1 MEILNIYHENYELKG
16 KLSRS
21 EVHYKEEW
29 HETFQCIFTCGDK
42 VILQKRSKYVSDYK
56 GLLDVTI
63 GGHIKSDETMAA
75 GVREIKEE
83 LGIDILFDDLKL
95 VCVIPEILDIRGKM
109 DKEFINVFIYEVSE
123 EELKQITFNDNE
135 VEHLIEVPL
144 KELKLLFFNSK
155 HQIKGKNVLGDNEI
169 TFGKNHFLPYSEKYF
184 NIIGS
189 VL

>member
-63 GGHIKSDETMAA
+63 GGHIMSNETMAA

-95 VCVIPEILDIRGKM
+95 VCVIPEVLDNRGKK
-109 DKEFINVFIYEVSE
+109 DKEFINVFNYEITAE
-123 EELKQITFNDNE
+123 EMKQINFNDNE
-135 VEHLIEVPL
+135 VEDLIEVQL
-144 KELKLLFFNSK
+144 KEFKSLCFNSE